1 MKFEMQ
7 KAIMLSE
14 NIDDFIK
21 FVQHNHENKNSY
33 RFNPDKLYQIKL
45 LIDEYKFQLIA
56 DELWRINQY
65 DWDGKYT
72 HILVD
77 LFKEGIQVIDEFVKN
92 NSNDLFLLR
101 GRLFT
106 LKNLSISFSK

>member
-21 FVQHNHENKNSY
+21 YVQHNHENKNSY